1 MDIFQQMFEF
11 FFRDLEEFLFRELQ
25 NTFGDILKE
34 TLYEID
40 RRIKEARD
48 KKRFK
53 EVSLREIT
61 ISTLFGDVT
70 FKRRH
75 YKDAE
80 TERYVYLLDEV
91 LGIDGG
97 ISPCFPAVAAG
108 EAVIG
113 PSYWAACKS
122 LEAL

>member
-11 FFRDLEEFLFRELQ
+11 FFRGLEEFLFRELQ